1 MTDPIARRA
10 ALVRGSVT
18 VVAGVGGFLLARG
31 KWRHSTQSIAG
42 GNGYGSPAPAAAGAP
57 LAPVSSVPPGGGIVL
72 AAKGVVLTRIGG
84 TVRGFSSICTH
95 EGCTLAQVANGTI
108 DCPCH
113 GSQFDAQTGAVV
125 HGPATRP
132 LPTVAVSVRG
142 AEVYRS

>member
-1 MTDPIARRA
+1 MTGNISRRG
-10 ALVRGSVT
+10 ALVRGTVT
-18 VVAGVGGFLLARG
+18 VAAGVLGFFLARD
-31 KWRHSTQSIAG
+31 KWSHSTESIAG
-42 GNGYGSPAPAAAGAP
+42 GNGYGAPQAETGAP
-57 LAPVSSVPPGGGIVL
+57 LAAVASVPAGGGIVL

-95 EGCTLAQVANGTI
+95 EGCTLAAVSQGTI

-113 GSQFDAQTGAVV
+113 GSKFNAETGAVV

-142 AEVYRS
+142 GEVYRG